1 MDKQIE
7 EIFRVIPEL
16 FITEKAK
23 DIDGAYQVIFTDI
36 DSPWHTIIIGKDCKT
51 YPGIHSYPIVTM
63 TVSSDDFIDITC
75 GRLNDT
81 AALMKGKIK
90 IKGNL
95 MKAIKYSKLF
105 RKLS

>member
-1 MDKQIE
+1 MDKEIE
-7 EIFRVIPEL
+7 EIFRMIPDL

-36 DSPWHTIIIGKDCKT
+36 DLPWHTIITGSDCKT
-51 YPGIHSYPIVTM
+51 YPGIHDYPVVTM
-63 TVSSDDFIDITC
+63 TVRSEDFVEITY
-75 GRLNDT
+75 GRLSDT
-81 AALMKGKIK
+81 AALMKGQIK

-105 RKLS
+105 RKLP